1 MAAMTQPSPDSLADV
16 LATVPEAVTEIAAGH
31 MVVVVD
37 EVATGP
43 GGDEVDGP
51 GREPEAVG
59 DIVCAADLVTPE
71 IVNFMS
77 RHGRGMIRPALAP
90 ARLDVLGIVPMVPDT
105 HDPDEAAFTVPLDL
119 RSVTTGLTAADR
131 AATIRALADPAS
143 VASDFRRPGNTQP
156 VRATEGGVLR
166 RAGMAEAAVDLATL
180 AGRDPSAVVCEV
192 IGEDGSLAGRREL
205 EALAVAKRMRLVLLS
220 DLIRYRRRSEK
231 LVRRVAEARIPT
243 SFGEFRCVGY
253 ESILDGTD
261 HVAFVSGDL
270 AGEEPVL
277 VRVHAENLVGDVVGG
292 RGADTRSLLHEAMRL
307 IAEAGRGVLLYFR
320 RYERGGASLGRELE
334 SLAGVR
340 PPERERAMDDR
351 DYGIGAQIL
360 ADLGVS
366 NMRLLTNRP
375 VRRHGIEG
383 HGLRIVGEVPFGTGM
398 PGELHGGG
406 GLGGLL
412 DGIVEG

>member
-1 MAAMTQPSPDSLADV
+1 MAAMTRSSPDSIADV
-16 LATVPEAVTEIAAGH
+16 YATVPEAVSEIAAGH

-37 EVATGP
+37 EETADPGDGAGP
-43 GGDEVDGP
+43 VGKP
-51 GREPEAVG
+51 GAVG
-59 DIVCAADLVTPE
+59 DIVCAADQVTPE

-77 RHGRGMIRPALAP
+77 RHGRGMIRPALGSE
-90 ARLDVLGIVPMVPDT
+90 RLDALGIAPMVPGTD
-105 HDPDEAAFTVPLDL
+105 DPDEAAFTVPLDL
-119 RSVTTGLTAADR
+119 RSVATGLTAADR

-143 VASDFRRPGNTQP
+143 SASDFRRPGNTQP
-156 VRATEGGVLR
+156 VRATQGGVLR

-192 IGEDGSLAGRREL
+192 IGDDGALAGRREL
-205 EALAVAKRMRLVLLS
+205 EALAVAKRVRLVLLS

-243 SFGEFRCVGY
+243 AYGEFRCVGY
-253 ESILDGTD
+253 ESILDGTE
-261 HVAFVSGDL
+261 HVAFVRGDL

-292 RGADTRSLLHEAMRL
+292 RGADSRSGLHEAMRL
-307 IAEAGRGVLLYFR
+307 IAADGRGVLLYFR

-334 SLAGVR
+334 SLGGAR
-340 PPERERAMDDR
+340 PHERDRSMDDR

-360 ADLGVS
+360 ADLGVT

-383 HGLRIVGEVPFGTGM
+383 HGLRIVGEVPFGSGARSA
-398 PGELHGGG
+398 PRGGT
-406 GLGGLL
+406 GLGNLL
-412 DGIVEG
+412 DGIADD